1 MDKDQI
7 FKSSQDEPEALLK
20 EFFDLNPN
28 YSEQDKEKISRAWDL
43 LLSKTR
49 NVKRA
54 CGKAYYLHPLRVANI
69 LAINKLDADT
79 IIAAILHPIHKFGV
93 DIEVIN
99 QSFGQTVANILV
111 TTNKIIS
118 LPLNSRTLHQSEAIR
133 KMLFAMCDDA
143 RVILLTLSDRLDR
156 IRNITSLTQEQQRAL
171 AEGVIEIWAPLADRL
186 GMQKEKNEFE
196 DLSLKYTNPKVYKQ
210 IQEIVAQSQ
219 EERAAYLDKA
229 VQSIYKSTEKM
240 GLHVTITSRAKHFY
254 SIYQKMRKR
263 NKSASELYDLL
274 ALRILCQTQAECY
287 MLIGIVHGLWKPLD
301 GRFKDYIAMPK
312 PNMYQSLHT
321 TILSGDGHVFE
332 IQIRTKD
339 MDETAEG
346 GVAAHWRYKEG
357 ISYDPKREQK
367 EIESQLHWFKDFI
380 AMTDEQA
387 NNETAKDYVDS
398 LQHDIFDANVYVFTP
413 KGKVISL
420 PNGSTPIDFAYRIH
434 TKVGDTLAGAKVNN
448 KLVPLSTVLKTGD
461 MVEIKT
467 SDNASP
473 NTEWLNIAKSSFARS
488 HIRKYLAKQNT
499 EFIRMDQIEK
509 GKASLRDSLKERKLT
524 LGFEKLNDKKLLS
537 LLKVSSVD
545 DLFLGINSKNIVP
558 QQIIDYFELESKVE
572 FDFNKD
578 INKKEQRLNE
588 AKNNVDSVLLADG
601 SSAMISLASCCTPIP
616 GDDIVGYITKGNGIK
631 VHRKDCPNI
640 KNEKAR
646 LIDVVWNYNVEKKKY
661 PVDFQVDCTDRPNL
675 LVDIMNAVN
684 SIGAS
689 LININAKF
697 HSHTNTTTISCTVL
711 IYDNDTLEKLFQ
723 NIRQI
728 KSVIEL
734 HRVQH

>member
-49 NVKRA
+49 NIKRA

-312 PNMYQSLHT
+312 ANGYQSLHT
-321 TILSGDGHVFE
+321 TVMCEGKPLE
-332 IQIRTKD
+332 IQIRTVD
-339 MDETAEG
+339 MHNMAEHG
-346 GVAAHWRYKEG
+346 IASHWLYKKGTNHDLVEA
-357 ISYDPKREQK
+357 DK
-367 EIESQLHWFKDFI
+367 L
-380 AMTDEQA
+380 
-387 NNETAKDYVDS
+387 
-398 LQHDIFDANVYVFTP
+398 DIFNKLQQFKEQSLTNEEVFNTLKNELLGDEIYVFTP
-413 KGKVISL
+413 KGDVKKL
-420 PNGSTPIDFAYRIH
+420 PMGATAIDFAYSIH
-434 TKVGDTLAGAKVNN
+434 SAIGEKIIAAKADGKIIPLN
-448 KLVPLSTVLKTGD
+448 KELKNTQIIEVITNPQAHPTEAQLSLV
-461 MVEIKT
+461 KT
-467 SDNASP
+467 SKAHQKIHS
-473 NTEWLNIAKSSFARS
+473 WLMANDPTFSEKLA
-488 HIRKYLAKQNT
+488 LAKENESENLNQSVKGS
-499 EFIRMDQIEK
+499 EK
-509 GKASLRDSLKERKLT
+509 KARKARPKKNPEGGNIVYKNYPVLVQGDRNVLYNLAQCCKPHYPNLIVGYVTRSKGISVHRADCLIYQRIPDKERKT
-524 LGFEKLNDKKLLS
+524 VEVTWDKEGLN
-537 LLKVSSVD
+537 
-545 DLFLGINSKNIVP
+545 
-558 QQIIDYFELESKVE
+558 Q
-572 FDFNKD
+572 
-578 INKKEQRLNE
+578 
-588 AKNNVDSVLLADG
+588 
-601 SSAMISLASCCTPIP
+601 
-616 GDDIVGYITKGNGIK
+616 
-631 VHRKDCPNI
+631 
-640 KNEKAR
+640 
-646 LIDVVWNYNVEKKKY
+646 
-661 PVDFQVDCTDRPNL
+661 
-675 LVDIMNAVN
+675 
-684 SIGAS
+684 
-689 LININAKF
+689 
-697 HSHTNTTTISCTVL
+697 TT
-711 IYDNDTLEKLFQ
+711 
-723 NIRQI
+723 
-728 KSVIEL
+728 
-734 HRVQH
+734 

>member
-49 NVKRA
+49 NIKRA

-312 PNMYQSLHT
+312 ANGYQSLHT
-321 TILSGDGHVFE
+321 TVMCEGKPLE
-332 IQIRTKD
+332 IQIRTVD
-339 MDETAEG
+339 MHNMAEHG
-346 GVAAHWRYKEG
+346 IASHWLYKKGTNHDLVEA
-357 ISYDPKREQK
+357 DK
-367 EIESQLHWFKDFI
+367 L
-380 AMTDEQA
+380 
-387 NNETAKDYVDS
+387 
-398 LQHDIFDANVYVFTP
+398 DIFNKLQQFKEQSLTNEEVFNTLKNELLGDEIYVFTP
-413 KGKVISL
+413 KGDVKKL
-420 PNGSTPIDFAYRIH
+420 PMGATAIDFAYSIH
-434 TKVGDTLAGAKVNN
+434 SAIGEKIIAAKADGKIIPLN
-448 KLVPLSTVLKTGD
+448 KELKNTQIIEVITNPQAHPTEAQLNLV
-461 MVEIKT
+461 KT
-467 SDNASP
+467 SKAHQKIHS
-473 NTEWLNIAKSSFARS
+473 WLMANDPTFSEKLA
-488 HIRKYLAKQNT
+488 LAKESESENLNQSVKGS
-499 EFIRMDQIEK
+499 EK
-509 GKASLRDSLKERKLT
+509 KARKARPKKNPEGGNIVYKNYSVLVQGDRNVLYNLAQCCKPHYPNLIVGYVTRSKGISVHRADCLIYQRIPDKERKT
-524 LGFEKLNDKKLLS
+524 VEVTWDKEG
-537 LLKVSSVD
+537 LK
-545 DLFLGINSKNIVP
+545 
-558 QQIIDYFELESKVE
+558 
-572 FDFNKD
+572 
-578 INKKEQRLNE
+578 
-588 AKNNVDSVLLADG
+588 
-601 SSAMISLASCCTPIP
+601 
-616 GDDIVGYITKGNGIK
+616 
-631 VHRKDCPNI
+631 
-640 KNEKAR
+640 
-646 LIDVVWNYNVEKKKY
+646 
-661 PVDFQVDCTDRPNL
+661 
-675 LVDIMNAVN
+675 
-684 SIGAS
+684 
-689 LININAKF
+689 
-697 HSHTNTTTISCTVL
+697 
-711 IYDNDTLEKLFQ
+711 
-723 NIRQI
+723 
-728 KSVIEL
+728 
-734 HRVQH
+734 